1 MLISYVKL
9 CCISLL
15 RYNFYMRQIVDKKIS
30 QKTVKKNFTTV
41 GLVLIL
47 YVLLVMFIPSAFN
60 YYFAKIDPTFIN
72 DDYLY
77 YGIYFLFLVFGTLIP
92 FFLLRKSF
100 RIKLNRI
107 TRRINATFV
116 DLFVQ
121 SIVFYTVCTA
131 LTYIS
136 SMIFN
141 YFGLE
146 GRLISGIGLNL
157 EYNDNILYILM
168 LLVVTPLLEE
178 YAFRGVLLNCLS
190 RYSKTFALYA
200 TSLLFALAH
209 NNFVDIIPAFG
220 MAIALGKT
228 SLRYKSIQPAIV
240 IHILFNVSI
249 YVMSILP
256 TNIITYMTYVLVAI
270 TIITFVLIITGRY
283 ERISIQK
290 SKSNAIANKLFY
302 SRFTVVL
309 AILLMLSYTCLITF
323 VKLK

>member
-9 CCISLL
+9 CCILHLS
-15 RYNFYMRQIVDKKIS
+15 YNFYMKQITDKKIS

-41 GLVLIL
+41 GLILVL
-47 YVLLVMFIPSAFN
+47 YVLLVMFIPYAFD
-60 YYFAKIDPTFIN
+60 YYSSQIDPVLLT

-77 YGIYFLFLVFGTLIP
+77 YGIYFLLLVFGTLIP

-100 RIKLNRI
+100 GIKLKRI
-107 TRRINATFV
+107 TRRIDATFV

-121 SIVFYTVCTA
+121 SIVFYTVCIA
-131 LTYIS
+131 LTYVS
-136 SMIFN
+136 NMIFN
-141 YFGLE
+141 YFGLQ
-146 GRLISGIGLNL
+146 GRLLSGIGLNL
-157 EYNDNILYILM
+157 EYNDNILYILI

-209 NNFVDIIPAFG
+209 NNFVDMIPAFG
-220 MAIALGKT
+220 MGIVLGKT
-228 SLRYKSIQPAIV
+228 SLRYKSIQPTIV

-256 TNIITYMTYVLVAI
+256 ASIITYMAYVLVAI
-270 TIITFVLIITGRY
+270 IVIAFALIITGRY

-302 SRFTVVL
+302 SRFTVIL
-309 AILLMLSYTCLITF
+309 AMILMLAYTCLITF